1 MGCHTDFGP
10 FNMDFFMLEKFFHLH
25 SRGSSLR
32 TEAIAGATTFL
43 TGAYIVF
50 VNPAILGEA
59 GMDRAALTTVTC
71 LVAALATLLIALW
84 ANVPLMMAPG
94 MGLNAFF
101 AYTLV
106 LGEGLPWQTALGVV
120 FLSGTFFLLLTLLG
134 VRERLVRA
142 IPASLRLATSVGIGL
157 FITFIGMQNLG
168 LVVQSEAVLV
178 QLGSLTPEVLLGLGG
193 LVVIALLERL
203 RVRGSI
209 LIAIL
214 GTALAGM
221 LLGLTPFPGSIV
233 STPPSIT
240 PLAFSLDI
248 WGAMKISLWASIFS
262 FMFVDL
268 FDSLGTMLAVCRE
281 AGLSDREG
289 RIPGLSRMLTA
300 DALATVGGALLG
312 TSTTT
317 AYVESASGVADGG
330 RTGLTSV
337 FTALFFFLAA
347 FFTPLIAAVPP
358 YATAPALMAVGLF
371 MMRGIGQIDFYD
383 FEEGLPAFLTLVL
396 MPLTYSIATG
406 LAFGFVSF
414 VLLKICLGKWRSCDP
429 FLMAAALLSLISLLV

>member
-1 MGCHTDFGP
+1 
-10 FNMDFFMLEKFFHLH
+10 MLEKFFHLH

-157 FITFIGMQNLG
+157 FITF
-168 LVVQSEAVLV
+168 
-178 QLGSLTPEVLLGLGG
+178 
-193 LVVIALLERL
+193 
-203 RVRGSI
+203 
-209 LIAIL
+209 
-214 GTALAGM
+214 
-221 LLGLTPFPGSIV
+221 
-233 STPPSIT
+233 
-240 PLAFSLDI
+240 
-248 WGAMKISLWASIFS
+248 
-262 FMFVDL
+262 
-268 FDSLGTMLAVCRE
+268 
-281 AGLSDREG
+281 
-289 RIPGLSRMLTA
+289 
-300 DALATVGGALLG
+300 
-312 TSTTT
+312 
-317 AYVESASGVADGG
+317 
-330 RTGLTSV
+330 
-337 FTALFFFLAA
+337 
-347 FFTPLIAAVPP
+347 
-358 YATAPALMAVGLF
+358 
-371 MMRGIGQIDFYD
+371 
-383 FEEGLPAFLTLVL
+383 
-396 MPLTYSIATG
+396 
-406 LAFGFVSF
+406 
-414 VLLKICLGKWRSCDP
+414 SCC
-429 FLMAAALLSLISLLV
+429 

>member
-1 MGCHTDFGP
+1 
-10 FNMDFFMLEKFFHLH
+10 MLEKFFHLH

-43 TGAYIVF
+43 TAAYIVF
-50 VNPAILGEA
+50 VNPAILSQA
-59 GMDRAALTTVTC
+59 GMDQGALTTVTC
-71 LVAALATLLIALW
+71 LVAGLATLLIALW

-106 LGEGLPWQTALGVV
+106 IGQGLPWQTALGVV
-120 FLSGTFFLLLTLLG
+120 FLSGVFFLALTLIG
-134 VRERLVRA
+134 VRERLVNA
-142 IPASLRLATSVGIGL
+142 IPTSLRMATSVGIGL
-157 FITFIGMQNLG
+157 FISFIGMQNLG
-168 LVVQSEAVLV
+168 LVVRSEAVLV
-178 QLGSLTPEVLLGLGG
+178 QLGELTSEVLLGMAG
-193 LVVIALLERL
+193 LLLVAILERL

-209 LIAIL
+209 LLAIL
-214 GTALAGM
+214 ATAGAGM
-221 LLGLTPFPGSIV
+221 ILGLTPFPSSLV
-233 STPPSIT
+233 AAPPSIA

-248 WGAMKISLWASIFS
+248 VGALKISLWASIFS

-281 AGLSDREG
+281 AGLADREG
-289 RIPGLSRMLTA
+289 KIPGLSRMLTA
-300 DALATVGGALLG
+300 DAVATVGGSLLG

-317 AYVESASGVADGG
+317 AYIESASGVADGG
-330 RTGLTSV
+330 RTGLSSV
-337 FTALFFFLAA
+337 FTALLFLLASL
-347 FFTPLIAAVPP
+347 FTPVIAAVPA
-358 YATAPALMAVGLF
+358 YATAPALITVGIF

-414 VLLKICLGKWRSCDP
+414 VGLKICLGKIRNCDP
-429 FLMAAALLSLISLLV
+429 FLLAAAVLSLISLMV